1 MAKKTQAQIEF
12 KAATSEFSSGIK
24 KMNSDIQTVTKELK
38 LNAAQMKGA
47 GETADL
53 LKQKQQLLSKE
64 YEAAKT
70 KVNLTS
76 KSMEEAKR
84 IIGEGSKEY
93 QNLNNRLIEAKTQ
106 EQNLKNQLDETTKKI
121 ISQTQEI
128 QKEVTADEQFL
139 EATAGIST
147 GIAEMDVALQGS

>member
-12 KAATSEFSSGIK
+12 KAVTSEFSSGIK

-84 IIGEGSKEY
+84 ILGEGSKEY

-106 EQNLKNQLDETTKKI
+106 EQNLKNQLDETTKKLKDQYSI
-121 ISQTQEI
+121 TGYLS
-128 QKEVTADEQFL
+128 KGFK
-139 EATAGIST
+139 TAGDEFLIGRLLYFLWQRYT
-147 GIAEMDVALQGS
+147 